1 MGYVSKRYESSCP
14 VSTGEEI
21 LVDLGLLFS
30 ARRNEVSPTDHHRL
44 RIGRDLAVLMRNSSG
59 VEQFYLVDETVGKEL
74 IDKLH
79 CPCRLVVDDIYM
91 GEEGMEYAVLYRP
104 ETLFGEHED
113 MNTFEMDMEDV
124 ADCLINE

>member
-1 MGYVSKRYESSCP
+1 
-14 VSTGEEI
+14 
-21 LVDLGLLFS
+21 
-30 ARRNEVSPTDHHRL
+30 
-44 RIGRDLAVLMRNSSG
+44 MRNSSG

-113 MNTFEMDMEDV
+113 VNYPHLRCRAEVGAF
-124 ADCLINE
+124 AAPAHSQCHS